1 MAIDER
7 KCRDAQAKHK
17 DWDAIWHTLNSM
29 QNLGNCSYLYKKYG
43 CPDSYQVFYD
53 RYTTDTEVGNIDNGR
68 SQECLEAI
76 AMQLKEITD
85 GSYEDCINYTYKK
98 VILDTVDGGK
108 YERKFNTT
116 MTAYGLDVEEPT
128 YYEDSRY
135 GIDKKVYMDGRL
147 LCFIQI
153 KPKTFFM
160 GNSNEWL
167 KTERR
172 NAIYKIERC
181 SSMYKVPTYFV
192 IYDKTSGDFVKHPIS
207 KKLTWKPETVIGDNG
222 NSMYNIK

>member
-7 KCRDAQAKHK
+7 KCREAQAKHK
-17 DWDAIWHTLNSM
+17 EWDEIWHSLNSM
-29 QNLGNCSYLYKKYG
+29 ENLGNCSYLYKKYG
-43 CPDSYQVFYD
+43 CPNSYQEFYD
-53 RYTTDTEVGNIDNGR
+53 RYTTDTEVGAIDNGR

-76 AMQLKEITD
+76 AMRLKEKTD
-85 GSYEDCINYTYKK
+85 GSYEDCINYIYKK

-116 MTAYGLDVEEPT
+116 ISEYGLEVKEPT
-128 YYEDSRY
+128 YFEDSRY

-147 LCFIQI
+147 ICFIQI

-181 SSMYKVPTYFV
+181 NSMYKVPTYFV
-192 IYDKTSGDFVKHPIS
+192 IYDKASGDFVKHPIS
-207 KKLTWKPETVIGDNG
+207 QKLTWKYESILEDNG
-222 NSMYNIK
+222 NSKYIFK